1 MKQYAII
8 PSSGDLIEEVAD
20 RCVSEGND
28 YSGNLVV
35 FPGKRPAHF
44 LRKRIAE
51 RRGAAFIPPVILSM
65 EEFIDRAYEKSH
77 PAVKKMETIDAVALL
92 FEIHRSMERPLGGKG
107 FLNLEAFFPLGLR
120 IYRDIEEL
128 LIEEIDIRRVKSVE
142 GLVDDPLPPEATAG
156 LQSLSFF
163 FEKFYATIEPEG
175 FSSRSE
181 RFRYVSAEI
190 TSDALPFGKIILA
203 GFYALTEC
211 ERRLFRRLLSWERS
225 FFLFQDGPGLD
236 EKLTR
241 LGFWVGQE
249 SRPESVA
256 AGEEPKVFFHK
267 SPDSHGQIFGLAGLL
282 KEQMEGEGRD
292 DDGSPEKTVIVLPS
306 SETLFPL
313 LYHALPL
320 VPRGEYNISMG
331 YPLERTPTWG
341 FLSSLIQVVTTMDD
355 DRLYVPDYL
364 SLVLH
369 PYTKNIYMEGSAER
383 TRIMFHALEETLSE
397 DRTKSFVRLEE
408 IEGRADFFR
417 MVAAGA
423 STPEEPVAP
432 AEISEHL
439 KMIHDALIRKVL
451 TFSDIKDF
459 AGKMMEIL
467 AFIYDHSSAR
477 LHPYFHPFA
486 ESFMKELDSLRGSRI
501 RDLSFS
507 ERNSYFHFLRRY
519 VAHCFTPFE
528 GTPLKGLQVLGFLE
542 TRNLTFQRTFILD
555 ANEDV
560 IPDTRKEESL
570 LPVKV
575 RQILAMP
582 TYEDRDMLG
591 AYYFH
596 TLVRGSAQVH
606 VFFVENG
613 RKEKSRFVEQLLWEK
628 QKKDGNESA
637 SGYVESLGYCLSL
650 ENSLP
655 PDILKTPAVADFLK
669 TRKYDATSL
678 DVYLRCPLQFY
689 HRYVLNLARREEVSP
704 DVERLDIGRI
714 VHKILH
720 IYFGRRMHKRLTE
733 GDIDYSEM
741 QEVSDFVF
749 REAYGPNPVG
759 QVYLLKLQIIRQ
771 MEAFLKRYQ
780 MPLILGMECEI
791 LHLEHRVEATVAPF
805 RYTGIID
812 RIERRDGIDWILDY
826 KTGSSA
832 NRLKIDFTRLRADDR
847 ASWNEAIGSLQLPL
861 YLFLYERVSGL
872 PTQPAGAMFLL
883 LGKVRVDSSIEL
895 PLFGAHDDIMA
906 GNEAARQVIFAL
918 TEEVVDPQTPFTPE
932 FRSKNSCLFCDY
944 QYLCGQQG

>member
-20 RCVSEGND
+20 RCVAEGND

-65 EEFIDRAYEKSH
+65 EEFVDRLYEESEPVPTKRI
-77 PAVKKMETIDAVALL
+77 ETIDAVAIL
-92 FEIHRSMERPLGGKG
+92 FEIHRSMERPLGGKE
-107 FLNLEAFFPLGLR
+107 FLNLETFFPLGLR
-120 IYRDIEEL
+120 IYRDVEEL
-128 LIEEIDIRRVKSVE
+128 LIEQIDIRRLRSVE
-142 GLVDDPLPPEATAG
+142 GLVDAPVMPEAAAG

-163 FEKFYATIEPEG
+163 FDRFYATIKGEG

-181 RFRYVSAEI
+181 RFLYVSSEI
-190 TSDALPFGKIILA
+190 GSDALPFKRIIFS

-211 ERRLFRRLLSWERS
+211 ERRLFRKLLSWERTLL
-225 FFLFQDGPGLD
+225 LFQQGPGME
-236 EKLTR
+236 EKLSR
-241 LGFWVGQE
+241 LGIRIEPDALSGSARE
-249 SRPESVA
+249 D
-256 AGEEPKVFFHK
+256 GELYFHK
-267 SPDSHGQIFGLAGLL
+267 SPDSHGQVFGLAGLI
-282 KEQMEGEGRD
+282 KEQMEEKGRA
-292 DDGSPEKTVIVLPS
+292 GCGGAERTVILLPS
-306 SETLFPL
+306 PETLFPL

-320 VPRGEYNISMG
+320 VPGGEYNISMG

-341 FLSSLIQVVTTMDD
+341 FLSSLIQVAFSMDG

-369 PYTKNIYMEGSAER
+369 PYTKNIYMGGKAER
-383 TRIMFHALEETLSE
+383 TRIIFHALEEALSE

-408 IEGRADFFR
+408 IEARTDFFQAVSER
-417 MVAAGA
+417 A

-432 AEISEHL
+432 SEIREHL
-439 KMIHDALIRKVL
+439 AMIHDALIRKVL
-451 TFSDIKDF
+451 SFSDIKDF

-486 ESFMKELDSLRGSRI
+486 ESFTSELDTLKRSRI

-507 ERNSYFHFLRRY
+507 ERNSYFHFLKRY
-519 VAHCFTPFE
+519 VAQCFTPFG
-528 GTPLKGLQVLGFLE
+528 GTPLRGVQVLGFLE
-542 TRNLTFQRTFILD
+542 TRNLRFDRTFIVD

-570 LPVKV
+570 LPLKV
-575 RQILAMP
+575 RQILGMS
-582 TYEDRDMLG
+582 TYEERDMLS

-596 TLVRGSAQVH
+596 TLVKGSRQVH
-606 VFFVENG
+606 IFFVENG

-637 SGYVESLGYCLSL
+637 SRYIESLGYRLSL
-650 ENSLP
+650 ENNLP
-655 PDILKTPAVADFLK
+655 PDIPKTPSVADFLK
-669 TRKYDATSL
+669 SRTYDATSL
-678 DVYLRCPLQFY
+678 DVYLKCPLQFY
-689 HRYVLNLARREEVSP
+689 YRYVLNLSPKEEVSP

-714 VHKILH
+714 VHKILLT
-720 IYFGRRMHKRLTE
+720 YFGQRMQRKLTE
-733 GDIDYSEM
+733 KEIDFAEM
-741 QEVSDFVF
+741 REAAESVF
-749 REAYGPNPVG
+749 EEAYGPDPVG

-780 MPLILGMECEI
+780 MPLISGMECEI
-791 LHLEHRVEATVAPF
+791 LHLEHRLEATVAPF
-805 RYTGIID
+805 RYAGIID
-812 RIERRDGIDWILDY
+812 RIERRDGIDCILDY

-872 PTQPAGAMFLL
+872 PIDRMAAMYLL
-883 LGKVRVDSSIEL
+883 LGKVRVDESIEL

-906 GNEAARQVIFAL
+906 GNEAARQVILSL
-918 TEEVVDPQTPFTPE
+918 TEEIADPQTPFTPE